1 VARLTAGDDDGVRA
15 TCNEAGD
22 DDREAATSGRRRRG
36 RRRGR
41 RRRRRRW
48 RGRDEGWRRRRR
60 RRRGERR
67 QRGDDGR
74 GRGERRRQRGSDGRR
89 RRQRG
94 RTGETTEGRAREAQ
108 DWRPEEGHT
117 ASIRKQGPCVGAAWR
132 GAPAHP
138 RITGLP
144 GTLARAT
151 RSRRPL
157 SIFASTCSCAPRV
170 FRRASQGPQG
180 RVVPF
185 GGARRGPDRRLR
197 TAVQQRRPCRVPRFT
212 V

>member
-1 VARLTAGDDDGVRA
+1 MGEGEASGSGVATTTGGGVR
-15 TCNEAGD
+15 
-22 DDREAATSGRRRRG
+22 RR
-36 RRRGR
+36 
-41 RRRRRRW
+41 
-48 RGRDEGWRRRRR
+48 
-60 RRRGERR
+60 
-67 QRGDDGR
+67 
-74 GRGERRRQRGSDGRR
+74 
-89 RRQRG
+89 
-94 RTGETTEGRAREAQ
+94 
-108 DWRPEEGHT
+108 

-185 GGARRGPDRRLR
+185 GVTSGVRGEARIVGYVLQSSSADRAESLGLQYRGVSSPPHTVILCMGVRGPGIAELCS
-197 TAVQQRRPCRVPRFT
+197 VVSRVASCNPEPNNLILS
-212 V
+212 